1 MLILKKPD
9 TTEIE
14 VTMMAKISCCNC
26 TNEEHTP
33 AQTAEQAARSFQRL
47 GWQTY
52 ETSDEIT
59 GNTCPRCIAELQQME
74 KDGEL

>member
-1 MLILKKPD
+1 MLILRIPD
-9 TTEIE
+9 HQEIE

-33 AQTAEQAARSFQRL
+33 ANSAVQAARTFQRL

-52 ETSDEIT
+52 ETQDEIT
-59 GNTCPRCIAELQQME
+59 GNTCPRCINELKQLE
-74 KDGEL
+74 KEGEL